1 MFQHTVSLRWNSY
14 FCLEWSCFPWI
25 LSSPTCLSEHFTQV
39 SGWKNNL
46 KNKWL
51 RQTLG
56 TQNVIKN
63 KRQYNQEF
71 WWYTKPRYFSWKG
84 KRQNCSFLLFI
95 IHKKFMAGKKTPY
108 PTQMHPW
115 CQCQDAK
122 GLRPKIWHGPPN
134 IRLQLK
140 RERDRQTKKQRQR
153 QRDIE
158 T

>member
-39 SGWKNNL
+39 SGWENNL

-63 KRQYNQEF
+63 KDNITRSFGDTQSQGIF
-71 WWYTKPRYFSWKG
+71 HGKG
-84 KRQNCSFLLFI
+84 KGKIVVSCYSLFI
-95 IHKKFMAGKKTPY
+95 KNSWQERKHLIQHKCTLGANAKTQRAWDLRFDMAHQIFDYNSKE
-108 PTQMHPW
+108 
-115 CQCQDAK
+115 
-122 GLRPKIWHGPPN
+122 
-134 IRLQLK
+134 
-140 RERDRQTKKQRQR
+140 RETDRQRNRDRDR
-153 QRDIE
+153 E